1 MKPDIIFRKLI
12 LLLAMLS
19 ASLPLSAIKFEV
31 DGIYYS
37 TIGSNAEVISG
48 DKKYKDEVAIPEEVT
63 YNGITYP
70 VTSIGYA
77 AFNGCSALTAIT
89 IPNSVTYIYDE
100 TFKGCSSLTSITIS
114 NSVTSI
120 GNSAFLGCSALTA
133 ITIPNSVT
141 SIGNAAFRGCSAL
154 TAITIPNSVTSIGNA
169 AFRGCSGLHTLI
181 FEDGEQKL
189 FCGESVFD
197 DSPLE
202 TGHLGRNIFN
212 SNSKSTLSP
221 FAYRSNLKN
230 ITIGNSVTSIYNH
243 AFQDCSSLT
252 SITIGNSVTSIG
264 EEAFQGCSSLTSITI
279 SNSVTYIGFYA
290 FQGCSG
296 LTSITIPNS
305 VTRINQSAFSGCSG
319 LTSITISNSVT
330 SIGYYAF
337 SGCSSLT
344 AITIPNSVTSISDY
358 AFRGCSGLLSLIFED
373 GEQDLYCGESVF
385 DDSPLETGHLG
396 RNIFTNSYTP
406 RTLSPFANKSNLKNI
421 TIGNSVTSIGYE
433 AFQGCSSLTAIE
445 IPGSVTSIGYSAFSG
460 CSSLTAIEIPGS
472 VTSIG
477 YSAFSGCSS
486 LTSISIPNSVTSI
499 DEYTFYGCSG
509 LTSITIPNS
518 VISIGYY
525 AFYGCSRLKSIE
537 IPGSVSSIS
546 STTFSGCS
554 VLTSMVF
561 EDGEDELRAP
571 YTMFGKSAYSY
582 IYLGRTLA
590 DAKNNSYFNKKAIST
605 FEFGENITS
614 IQDNLF
620 NGCAVNDL
628 ILSSGMQAIKPEEL
642 PAGLESICL
651 KSAAFNPV
659 PDSYLIELRGINPE
673 TTLDI
678 AANPDF
684 NKFNHLSYKDD
695 NKYYTTVIWN
705 IPVDATGAY
714 YSNDKGALI
723 PDNQPCILKTGYSEG
738 GIFHN
743 GEDVT
748 DKITSDEGY
757 TIFPTYAHLKN
768 RIDAFDNTTVR
779 KVALPAAGSLF
790 NTLGLDQIQAAEGL
804 VITGNI
810 NGTDVM
816 TLNRMPKL
824 KYLDLSG
831 ANIVAGGMTYR
842 DNLKTT
848 YNTIGSY
855 FFYSLPNLIV
865 LKLPESITKIEDN
878 AFEGCS
884 ALATLTIPGN
894 CVSMG
899 ESLFTGCYR
908 LFKITFEPGEKNLVA
923 SGEVCAANT
932 HEVYLSRNISNGRF
946 TDSLSKLIIGEG
958 TEKIEYSL
966 VEPCKNLLEL
976 IIENGP
982 LLSLTGMS
990 THNFPS
996 CPLRDIY
1003 IGREIDMLFID
1014 CAEIENVRIN
1024 DGGIPD
1030 NCFSERKPLKSVEI
1044 SGKSVIGSKAFQN
1057 CPALNNVIITGNN
1070 TIGAYAFSGCT
1081 KIANL
1086 TVTGENTLSEYAF
1099 SKCTGLNSV
1108 VIEGNNTLGVE
1119 TFDNCYNLKELS
1131 ISGNGTIGESCF
1143 SDCHELNDINLCG
1156 IGEYSFGKNAFTP
1169 YRYYITG
1176 KRRVTIDDLAAWCK
1190 LNFTNG
1196 ASNPLAYNAD
1206 LILNGETVT
1215 ELVIPESIDKVKPYS
1230 FFGSSI
1236 KSLIVNDNVTSI
1248 GEFAFSES
1256 RLLQSAKLSNN
1267 ISDISTGAFKACSA
1281 LTSINIPDALPTIND
1296 ETFSGCS
1303 SLPEIRI
1310 PETVNSI
1317 RNSAFYG
1324 CPELS
1329 EINIPDNVTS
1339 IGDNAFYDCSG
1350 ASSVTFGNKIETI
1363 GKSAFERCS
1372 TVTEIKLPDS
1382 VTSLGNNV
1390 FKSCS
1395 ALLKVSLSNTITKI
1409 PDGAFWDCSSLPA
1422 IIIPN
1427 SVITIGKNAF
1437 NGCTSLGSI
1446 EIPDKVTAIGDYSF
1460 RYCTSLKGI
1469 AFGKALKTIGVG
1481 SFEDCTSLQSVNIPN
1496 NVTYLGTEAFI
1507 RCQALTDAVLSD
1519 GMEEIYGSTFA
1530 GCSAL
1535 ESVQIGKNTKK
1546 IADNAFND
1554 CAAINKIRSL
1564 NPVPPVITSEVFS
1577 SVDKNVCQLVVTKGN
1592 LVNYWLDPVWKEFLN
1607 MNDNLLALNPLP
1619 AMRYGD
1625 APMDLSA
1632 YAPEGV
1638 TLNYESSDNSVA
1650 RLEGTMLS
1658 VVGAGEATIGA
1669 SYPEDGT
1676 PMEII
1681 GQMRQ
1686 LIIDKADLDVA
1697 LEKETY
1703 EIVQGEDLPA
1713 FGLTLSG
1720 LCYEDSASDIDE
1732 LPSIVCEAENT
1743 DVPGEYAINLE
1754 GGADRN
1760 YNVHTKAAKLI
1771 IHEASGVEN
1780 VSCDTDVKCYGHN
1793 GRLTVEGTPAGAI
1806 VNIYRFDGSLC
1817 HTAKS
1822 DGLTMTFEVAH
1833 DGFYIVTVNGKPY
1846 RLKI

>member
-19 ASLPLSAIKFEV
+19 ASLPLSAIEFEV

-37 TIGSNAEVISG
+37 TIDSNAKVISG
-48 DKKYKDEVAIPEEVT
+48 DKEYKDEVAIPEEVT

-70 VTSIGYA
+70 VTSIGNS
-77 AFNGCSALTAIT
+77 AF
-89 IPNSVTYIYDE
+89 Y
-100 TFKGCSSLTSITIS
+100 GCSSLTSITIS

-120 GNSAFLGCSALTA
+120 GDVAFYHCSSLTS

-141 SIGNAAFRGCSAL
+141 SIGNSAFYGCSSL
-154 TAITIPNSVTSIGNA
+154 TSITIPNSVSSIRNYTFQGCSSLTSITIPNSVTSIGDNA
-169 AFRGCSGLHTLI
+169 FKDCSRLLSLI
-181 FEDGEQKL
+181 FEDGEQDL
-189 FCGESVFD
+189 YCNVTAFD

-202 TGHLGRNIFN
+202 TGHLGRNIFK
-212 SNSKSTLSP
+212 SNS
-221 FAYRSNLKN
+221 
-230 ITIGNSVTSIYNH
+230 
-243 AFQDCSSLT
+243 SS
-252 SITIGNSVTSIG
+252 
-264 EEAFQGCSSLTSITI
+264 
-279 SNSVTYIGFYA
+279 
-290 FQGCSG
+290 
-296 LTSITIPNS
+296 
-305 VTRINQSAFSGCSG
+305 
-319 LTSITISNSVT
+319 
-330 SIGYYAF
+330 
-337 SGCSSLT
+337 
-344 AITIPNSVTSISDY
+344 
-358 AFRGCSGLLSLIFED
+358 
-373 GEQDLYCGESVF
+373 
-385 DDSPLETGHLG
+385 
-396 RNIFTNSYTP
+396 
-406 RTLSPFANKSNLKNI
+406 TLSPFANKSNLKNI
-421 TIGNSVTSIGYE
+421 TIGNSVTSIGISAFRGCSSLTSITIPNSVSSIGDYAFRSCSGLTSIE
-433 AFQGCSSLTAIE
+433 IPNSVTSIDDSAFRGCSGLTSIEIPNSVTSIGYYAFQGCSSLHSLIFEDGEQKLFFGGKSVFEGCPLETGHLGRNIFESNSTNTLSPFANKSNLKNITIGNSVTSIRE
-445 IPGSVTSIGYSAFSG
+445 YAFQGCSGLTSITIPNSVTSIGLSAFYG
-460 CSSLTAIEIPGS
+460 CSSLTSITIPNS

-477 YSAFSGCSS
+477 DDAFSNCSGLTSITIGNSVTSIGGHAFSGCSS

-499 DEYTFYGCSG
+499 GYEAFLGCSS
-509 LTSITIPNS
+509 LTSITIGNS
-518 VISIGYY
+518 VTSISKS
-525 AFYGCSRLKSIE
+525 AFYDCSRLKSIE
-537 IPGSVSSIS
+537 IPGSVTSIGDYA
-546 STTFSGCS
+546 FSGCS
-554 VLTSMVF
+554 GLHSLIF

-571 YTMFGKSAYSY
+571 YNMFEKSAYSY

-590 DAKNNSYFNKKAIST
+590 NAKNDLYFNKKAIST

-620 NGCAVNDL
+620 NGCTVNDL
-628 ILSSGMQAIKPEEL
+628 ILSSGMQAIKPEGL

-659 PDSYLIELRGINPE
+659 PDSFLRELRGINPE

-684 NKFNHLSYKDD
+684 NKFDHLSYKDD

-723 PDNQPCILKTGYSEG
+723 PDNQPCILKTGYSEW

-748 DKITSDEGY
+748 DRITSDEGY
-757 TIFPTYAHLKN
+757 TIFPTSAHSKN

-779 KVALPAAGSLF
+779 EVALTAAGSLF

-855 FFYSLPNLIV
+855 FFYSLPNLII

-899 ESLFTGCYR
+899 RSLFTGCYR

-932 HEVYLSRNISNGRF
+932 HEVYLSRNISYGRF

-1780 VSCDTDVKCYGHN
+1780 VSFDTDVKCYGHS
-1793 GRLTVEGTPAGAI
+1793 GRLTVEGAPAGTI

>member
-1 MKPDIIFRKLI
+1 M
-12 LLLAMLS
+12 
-19 ASLPLSAIKFEV
+19 FE
-31 DGIYYS
+31 
-37 TIGSNAEVISG
+37 
-48 DKKYKDEVAIPEEVT
+48 
-63 YNGITYP
+63 
-70 VTSIGYA
+70 
-77 AFNGCSALTAIT
+77 
-89 IPNSVTYIYDE
+89 
-100 TFKGCSSLTSITIS
+100 
-114 NSVTSI
+114 
-120 GNSAFLGCSALTA
+120 
-133 ITIPNSVT
+133 
-141 SIGNAAFRGCSAL
+141 
-154 TAITIPNSVTSIGNA
+154 
-169 AFRGCSGLHTLI
+169 
-181 FEDGEQKL
+181 
-189 FCGESVFD
+189 
-197 DSPLE
+197 
-202 TGHLGRNIFN
+202 
-212 SNSKSTLSP
+212 
-221 FAYRSNLKN
+221 
-230 ITIGNSVTSIYNH
+230 
-243 AFQDCSSLT
+243 
-252 SITIGNSVTSIG
+252 
-264 EEAFQGCSSLTSITI
+264 
-279 SNSVTYIGFYA
+279 
-290 FQGCSG
+290 
-296 LTSITIPNS
+296 
-305 VTRINQSAFSGCSG
+305 
-319 LTSITISNSVT
+319 
-330 SIGYYAF
+330 
-337 SGCSSLT
+337 
-344 AITIPNSVTSISDY
+344 
-358 AFRGCSGLLSLIFED
+358 
-373 GEQDLYCGESVF
+373 
-385 DDSPLETGHLG
+385 
-396 RNIFTNSYTP
+396 
-406 RTLSPFANKSNLKNI
+406 
-421 TIGNSVTSIGYE
+421 
-433 AFQGCSSLTAIE
+433 
-445 IPGSVTSIGYSAFSG
+445 
-460 CSSLTAIEIPGS
+460 
-472 VTSIG
+472 
-477 YSAFSGCSS
+477 
-486 LTSISIPNSVTSI
+486 
-499 DEYTFYGCSG
+499 
-509 LTSITIPNS
+509 
-518 VISIGYY
+518 
-525 AFYGCSRLKSIE
+525 
-537 IPGSVSSIS
+537 
-546 STTFSGCS
+546 
-554 VLTSMVF
+554 
-561 EDGEDELRAP
+561 
-571 YTMFGKSAYSY
+571 KSAYSY

-590 DAKNNSYFNKKAIST
+590 NAKNNLYFNKKAIST

-614 IQDNLF
+614 IQDCLF
-620 NGCAVNDL
+620 NGCTVNDL

-659 PDSYLIELRGINPE
+659 PDSFLRELRGISPE

-684 NKFNHLSYKDD
+684 DKFGRLSYKDD

-748 DKITSDEGY
+748 DRITSDEGY
-757 TIFPTYAHLKN
+757 TIFTTSAHVKN

-804 VITGNI
+804 VITGDI

-824 KYLDLSG
+824 KYLDLAG

-842 DNLKTT
+842 DDLKTT

-899 ESLFTGCYR
+899 RSLFNECDR
-908 LFKITFEPGEKNLVA
+908 LFKITFEPGEKNLIA

-932 HEVYLSRNISNGRF
+932 YEVYLSRNISNGRF

-958 TEKIEYSL
+958 TAKIEYSL

-982 LLSLTGMS
+982 LLSLTGMY
-990 THNFPS
+990 THKFPS

-1030 NCFSERKPLKSVEI
+1030 NCFSERKLLKSVEI
-1044 SGKSVIGSKAFQN
+1044 SGKSAIGSKAFQN

-1070 TIGAYAFSGCT
+1070 TIGAYAFSKCT
-1081 KIANL
+1081 KITTL

-1099 SKCTGLNSV
+1099 SECTGLSSV
-1108 VIEGNNTLGVE
+1108 VIEGNNTLGRK
-1119 TFDNCYNLKELS
+1119 TFDNCSNLKELS
-1131 ISGNGTIGESCF
+1131 ISGDGTIEESCF
-1143 SDCHELNDINLCG
+1143 SDCRSLNDINLCG

-1169 YRYYITG
+1169 YPSYYG
-1176 KRRVTIDDLAAWCK
+1176 KRRVTIDNLAAWCK

-1196 ASNPLAYNAD
+1196 ESNPLAYNAD

-1215 ELVIPESIDKVKPYS
+1215 DLVIPESIDKVKPYS
-1230 FFGSSI
+1230 FFGSTI

-1281 LTSINIPDALPTIND
+1281 LTFINIPDALPTIND
-1296 ETFSGCS
+1296 ETFRGCS

-1324 CPELS
+1324 CSELS

-1363 GKSAFERCS
+1363 GNSAFERCS
-1372 TVTEIKLPDS
+1372 KVTEIKLPDS

-1427 SVITIGKNAF
+1427 SVGTIGNNAF

-1446 EIPDKVTAIGDYSF
+1446 EIPDNVTAIGYYSF
-1460 RYCTSLKGI
+1460 RYCTSLKDI
-1469 AFGKALKTIGVG
+1469 AFGKALKTIGGG

-1496 NVTYLGTEAFI
+1496 NVTYLGSGAFNG
-1507 RCQALTDAVLSD
+1507 CQALTDAVLSD

-1625 APMDLSA
+1625 APIDLSA

-1669 SYPEDGT
+1669 SYPENGT

-1793 GRLTVEGTPAGAI
+1793 GRLTVEGAPAGAI

>member
-31 DGIYYS
+31 DGIYYR
-37 TIGSNAEVISG
+37 TIDSNVEVISG
-48 DKKYKDEVAIPEEVT
+48 YKEYKDEVAIPEKVT
-63 YNGITYP
+63 YNGSTYS
-70 VTSIGYA
+70 VTSIGYE
-77 AFNGCSALTAIT
+77 AFL
-89 IPNSVTYIYDE
+89 
-100 TFKGCSSLTSITIS
+100 GCSSLTS
-114 NSVTSI
+114 
-120 GNSAFLGCSALTA
+120 

-141 SIGNAAFRGCSAL
+141 SIGDKAFY
-154 TAITIPNSVTSIGNA
+154 N
-169 AFRGCSGLHTLI
+169 CSG
-181 FEDGEQKL
+181 
-189 FCGESVFD
+189 
-197 DSPLE
+197 
-202 TGHLGRNIFN
+202 
-212 SNSKSTLSP
+212 
-221 FAYRSNLKN
+221 
-230 ITIGNSVTSIYNH
+230 
-243 AFQDCSSLT
+243 LT

-264 EEAFQGCSSLTSITI
+264 GAAFKGCSSLTAIEIPGSVTSIGGYAFSGCSGVTSITI
-279 SNSVTYIGFYA
+279 GNSVTSIGYEA
-290 FQGCSG
+290 FLGCSA

-305 VTRINQSAFSGCSG
+305 VTS
-319 LTSITISNSVT
+319 ISN
-330 SIGYYAF
+330 
-337 SGCSSLT
+337 
-344 AITIPNSVTSISDY
+344 Y
-358 AFRGCSGLLSLIFED
+358 AFRGCSALHSLIFED
-373 GEQDLYCGESVF
+373 GEQKLFFGGKSVF
-385 DDSPLETGHLG
+385 EGCPLETGHLG
-396 RNIFTNSYTP
+396 RNIFESNSTN
-406 RTLSPFANKSNLKNI
+406 TLSPFANKSNLKNI
-421 TIGNSVTSIGYE
+421 TIGNSVTSIREYAFQGCSALTSITIPNSVTSIGAYAFQGCSALTSITIPNSVTYIHDE
-433 AFQGCSSLTAIE
+433 AFQGCSGLTSIE
-445 IPGSVTSIGYSAFSG
+445 IPNSVTYIYDYAFRGCSALHSVIFEDGEQTLYYGKSVFGDCPLETGHIGRNINYSSSFSYDSSLFSEKKTLTSITIGNSVTSIGDDAFSN
-460 CSSLTAIEIPGS
+460 CSGLTSITIGNS

-477 YSAFSGCSS
+477 GHAFSGCSS

-499 DEYTFYGCSG
+499 GYEAFLGCSS
-509 LTSITIPNS
+509 LTSITIGNS
-518 VISIGYY
+518 VTSIGDY
-525 AFYGCSRLKSIE
+525 A
-537 IPGSVSSIS
+537 
-546 STTFSGCS
+546 FSGCS
-554 VLTSMVF
+554 GLHSLIF

-571 YTMFGKSAYSY
+571 YNMFEKSAYSY

-590 DAKNNSYFNKKAIST
+590 NAKNDLYFNKKAIST

-620 NGCAVNDL
+620 NGCTVNDL
-628 ILSSGMQAIKPEEL
+628 ILSSGMQAIKPEGL

-659 PDSYLIELRGINPE
+659 PDSFLRELRGINPE

-684 NKFNHLSYKDD
+684 NKFDHLSYKDD

-723 PDNQPCILKTGYSEG
+723 PDNQPCILKTGYSEW

-748 DKITSDEGY
+748 DRITSDEGY
-757 TIFPTYAHLKN
+757 TIFPTSAHSKN

-779 KVALPAAGSLF
+779 EVALTAAGSLF

-855 FFYSLPNLIV
+855 FFYSLPNLII

-899 ESLFTGCYR
+899 RSLFTGCYR

-932 HEVYLSRNISNGRF
+932 HEVYLSRNISYGRF

-1131 ISGNGTIGESCF
+1131 ISGDGTIGESCF

-1793 GRLTVEGTPAGAI
+1793 GRLTVEGAPAGAI